1 MHDKKSQLTSLK
13 IAVVGIPGG
22 WSSEQLADAVAARTG
37 TRILI
42 DITRIEARLF
52 TGEVLYDGIDLTSLD
67 GIIVKKIHSIYS
79 PADLE
84 RLEILRYLQQRGVSI
99 FSNPEKILRLIS
111 RLACTVTLRNTGI
124 PMPETVI
131 TEDVELARAAVQRM
145 GHAVFKPLFSTK
157 ARGMVV
163 VSSADDDLQK
173 NIDEFKQQNT
183 VMYIQKMVD
192 IPGRD
197 LGVVF
202 LGGHYLAT
210 YARQG
215 NKDSWNTTI
224 NSGGHYVAHEPSAEI
239 LEMAEKAQ
247 APFSLDFTCVDVVET
262 SEGPMVFEVSAFGGY
277 RGLQDAHAINA
288 AELYT
293 NYVIEQ
299 LNERLS
305 GVA

>member
-1 MHDKKSQLTSLK
+1 LPDKKSQLTNLN
-13 IAVVGIPGG
+13 IGVVGIPGG
-22 WSSEQLADAVAARTG
+22 WSSEQLADAVAAQTG
-37 TRILI
+37 FRLLI
-42 DITRIEARLF
+42 DITRIEACLL
-52 TGEVLYDGIDLTSLD
+52 TGEVRYDGIDLTSLD
-67 GIIVKKIHSIYS
+67 GIIVKKINSVYS
-79 PADLE
+79 PTDLE
-84 RLEILRYLQQRGVSI
+84 RLEILRYLQERGVSI

-131 TEDVELARAAVQRM
+131 TEDVVLAKEAVQRM
-145 GHAVFKPLFSTK
+145 GHAVLKPLFSTK
-157 ARGMVV
+157 ARGMIVV
-163 VSSADDDLQK
+163 DSGDAYLQK
-173 NIDEFKQQNT
+173 NIDAFKQKNS

-202 LGGHYLAT
+202 LGGRYLAT

-224 NSGGHYVAHEPSAEI
+224 NSGGHYVAHEPSSEI

-277 RGLQDAHAINA
+277 RGLQDAHGIDA
-288 AELYT
+288 AKMYT
-293 NYVIEQ
+293 SYVIEQ